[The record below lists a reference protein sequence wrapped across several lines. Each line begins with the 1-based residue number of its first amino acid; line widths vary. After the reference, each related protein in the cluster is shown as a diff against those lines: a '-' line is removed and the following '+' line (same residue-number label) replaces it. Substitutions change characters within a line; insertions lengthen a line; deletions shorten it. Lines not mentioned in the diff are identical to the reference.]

1 MASLIDAL
9 GLVSARLISL
19 VGAGGKT
26 NLMFALAR
34 EFAAVGERVLV
45 TTTTKIATS
54 EAVGPWLSFGAD
66 SAANILRLA
75 DAAASPIIAYH
86 HELASTSR
94 LQGFDPAIIDEL
106 ARDGTFGRI
115 LVEADGSA
123 RRPLKA
129 PAAHEP
135 VVPSATDAFIVVV
148 GLNGLGQPLSED
160 SIFGSEIWQRLTGGT
175 EGDPIA
181 ADAVVQAYLHP
192 DGLTKGCPSGAARCL
207 FLNRADNPDRV
218 AAAQEII
225 RCLGEASDGR
235 PDRAIYGYLLPATRI
250 AGQKCFV

>member
-54 EAVGPWLSFGAD
+54 EAVGPWPSFGAD
-66 SAANILRLA
+66 TAADILRLA

-86 HELASTSR
+86 HELDSTSR

-135 VVPSATDAFIVVV
+135 VVPSATDAFIVAV
-148 GLNGLGQPLSED
+148 GLNELGQPLSED
-160 SIFGSEIWQRLTGGT
+160 NIFRSEIWQRLTGGIV
-175 EGDPIA
+175 GDPIA
-181 ADAVVQAYLHP
+181 AGAVVQAYLHP
-192 DGLTKGCPSGAARCL
+192 DGLTKGCPSEAARYL

-225 RCLGEASDGR
+225 RYLGEASNGR
-235 PDRAIYGYLLPATRI
+235 PNRAVYGYLLPASRI
-250 AGQKCFV
+250 GGQKSFV